1 MLSGLKL
8 DAGSGVQDK
17 MSATALMIETRSLH
31 KRYGGIMAVNDL
43 NLQVRAGD
51 IYGVLG
57 PNGSGKSTTLR
68 LLLGLVRPDAG
79 TIRIFGLPLAK
90 RHNDILRR
98 VGAFIEKPDFYEY
111 LSAYHNLSL
120 LTRLSGI
127 RPQRQ
132 LLMASLEQ
140 TGLASRAH
148 SKVRTFS
155 QGMRQRLGIAQAL
168 LHDPEL
174 LILDEP
180 TNGLDPQGVADV
192 RMLILRLNQE
202 QGKTILLSSH
212 MLQEIERMA
221 THVLV
226 LQQGRTIV
234 AGTVHDL
241 LERDHTRVRLRVDEP
256 EMARRIIEDPQHAI
270 QVIQTHH
277 GEFLLAMALDQIP
290 RLNRHL
296 VQAGVTVRA
305 IMPIRSL
312 EDYFLHMT

>member
-1 MLSGLKL
+1 MT
-8 DAGSGVQDK
+8 GSSFV
-17 MSATALMIETRSLH
+17 IETRGLY
-31 KRYGGIMAVNDL
+31 KRYGSIAAVNDL

-79 TIRIFGLPLAK
+79 GIWMFGLPFAK
-90 RHNDILRR
+90 HHQTILSRI
-98 VGAFIEKPDFYEY
+98 GALIDKPDFYDY
-111 LSAYHNLSL
+111 LSAYHNLAL
-120 LTRLSGI
+120 LSRLSGL
-127 RPQRQ
+127 RPDRQR
-132 LLMASLEQ
+132 LMASLEQ
-140 TGLASRAH
+140 VGLAPRAY
-148 SKVRTFS
+148 SKVGTFS

-192 RMLILRLNQE
+192 RALILRLNHE

-212 MLQEIERMA
+212 MLQEIERIA

-226 LQQGRTIV
+226 LHEGRIVV
-234 AGTVHDL
+234 AGTVKDL
-241 LERDHTRVRLRVDEP
+241 LGYDRARVQLQVDEP
-256 EMARRIIEDPQHAI
+256 EAARRILEAPDQSI
-270 QVIQTHH
+270 QILKADD
-277 GEFLLAMALDQIP
+277 GDFLLAMSLDQVP

-305 IMPIRSL
+305 LSPVRTL
-312 EDYFLHMT
+312 EEYFLHMT

>member
-1 MLSGLKL
+1 MQGAK
-8 DAGSGVQDK
+8 SGVKGD
-17 MSATALMIETRSLH
+17 MTADAFVIETHALQ
-31 KRYGGIMAVNDL
+31 KRYGGIVAVNDL
-43 NLQVRAGD
+43 SLQVRAGD

-79 TIRIFGLPLAK
+79 SMRIFGLPFANH
-90 RHNDILRR
+90 RNAILRR
-98 VGAFIEKPDFYEY
+98 VGAFIDKPDFYEY

-120 LTRLSGI
+120 LSRLSGL

-132 LLMASLEQ
+132 HLMASLEQ
-140 TGLASRAH
+140 VGLATRAH

-192 RMLILRLNQE
+192 RMLILGLNQE
-202 QGKTILLSSH
+202 RGKTVLLSSH
-212 MLQEIERMA
+212 LLQEVERMA

-226 LQQGRTIV
+226 LDQGRTV
-234 AGTVHDL
+234 VTGTVNDL
-241 LERDHTRVRLRVDEP
+241 LGRDTARVRLQVDEP
-256 EMARRIIEDPQHAI
+256 EVARRVIDNPEQEI
-270 QVIQTHH
+270 QVLQAH
-277 GEFLLAMALDQIP
+277 GGDFLLAMALDQVP
-290 RLNRHL
+290 RLNCQL

-312 EDYFLHMT
+312 EEYFLRMT